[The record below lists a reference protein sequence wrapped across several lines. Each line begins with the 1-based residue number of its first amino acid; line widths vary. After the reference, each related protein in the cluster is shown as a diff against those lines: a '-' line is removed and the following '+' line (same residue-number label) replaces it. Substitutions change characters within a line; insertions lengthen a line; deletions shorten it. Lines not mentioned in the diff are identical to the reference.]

1 VNSFSRECVI
11 FTLIAKKKHNMK
23 ASLIYLLMCTSLVM
37 CSSAPSNTEVI
48 PLPEKD
54 LSGLEKAYFAS
65 GCFWC
70 VEAVYESVYGVEEA
84 ISGYA
89 GGNQLNPTY
98 EQVGGG
104 RTDHAEAIE
113 VYYDPEKVDFKT
125 LVKVFYASQDPTTV
139 NGQHPDYGKQ
149 YRSIIFYQNDEEKQ
163 IAMEEKELL
172 NESGAYDK
180 PVATE
185 IELLT
190 KFWKAEEYHQDF
202 ERRNPN
208 QSYVKAVSVPRLNRF
223 KEKMP
228 QLLKANH

>member
-1 VNSFSRECVI
+1 
-11 FTLIAKKKHNMK
+11 
-23 ASLIYLLMCTSLVM
+23 MCTSLVM
-37 CSSAPSNTEVI
+37 CSSAPVNREVI

-125 LVKVFYASQDPTTV
+125 LVSVFYASQDPTTV

-149 YRSIIFYQNDEEKQ
+149 YRSIIFYQNDEERQ
-163 IAMEEKELL
+163 IAIEEKELL
-172 NESGAYDK
+172 NQSGVYDK
-180 PVATE
+180 PIATE
-185 IELLT
+185 IEPLT

>member
-1 VNSFSRECVI
+1 
-11 FTLIAKKKHNMK
+11 
-23 ASLIYLLMCTSLVM
+23 M

>member
-1 VNSFSRECVI
+1 
-11 FTLIAKKKHNMK
+11 MK

>member
-1 VNSFSRECVI
+1 MKA
-11 FTLIAKKKHNMK
+11 TLIY
-23 ASLIYLLMCTSLVM
+23 ILMCTSLVM
-37 CSSAPSNTEVI
+37 CSSAPVNREVI

-125 LVKVFYASQDPTTV
+125 LVSVFYASQDPTTV

-149 YRSIIFYQNDEEKQ
+149 YRSIIFYQNDEERQ
-163 IAMEEKELL
+163 IAIEEKELL
-172 NESGAYDK
+172 NQSGVYDK
-180 PVATE
+180 PIATE
-185 IELLT
+185 IEPLT

-202 ERRNPN
+202 EEGTRIN
-208 QSYVKAVSVPRLNRF
+208 L
-223 KEKMP
+223 M
-228 QLLKANH
+228 

>member
-1 VNSFSRECVI
+1 MKA
-11 FTLIAKKKHNMK
+11 TLIY
-23 ASLIYLLMCTSLVM
+23 ILMCTSLVM
-37 CSSAPSNTEVI
+37 CSSAPVNREVI

-125 LVKVFYASQDPTTV
+125 LVSVFYASQDPTTV

-149 YRSIIFYQNDEEKQ
+149 YRSIIFYQNDEERQ
-163 IAMEEKELL
+163 IAIEEKELL
-172 NESGAYDK
+172 NQSGVYDK
-180 PVATE
+180 PIATE
-185 IELLT
+185 IEPLT